1 MNRDTTML
9 ELVREVSREVQSDVE
24 VVKRVTSL
32 VNSGRVRLVGS
43 FRGTTLLEGPRVQ
56 PRANSERRSR

>member
-9 ELVREVSREVQSDVE
+9 ELVHEVSREVHSDGE

-56 PRANSERRSR
+56 PRVRSERRSR